1 MGLTRLLDLSQGTW
15 ALNRASLQQNLNLDR
30 AMPGSILYSA
40 AVLSLLVVLSLP
52 LASANALAV
61 TDTLVAKSL
70 LVTGG
75 LSATG
80 SAPVPVSPPL
90 PVGLAD
96 PVRPLLT
103 DMSQIGDQL
112 LLILPVL
119 HAENLDRAK
128 LSQNMRHLAELLDQ
142 AQPHLQQATEN
153 YSRTYQ
159 QPFEMLQESL
169 AQAVDLA
176 GGGNLNFVKSSLTET
191 FELCA
196 ACHTQD
202 KQSRRILGISK
213 ISVLDEFLAGEYSYL
228 TRDYDSA
235 LVSFTNVLDDI
246 KSSPNERS
254 KALNRILIIEVEVK
268 GDLEAGIDQ
277 FELLR
282 GLGKGGEA
290 EQAQLG
296 SWIEVLRQV
305 QLAPKVASPLKAK
318 NILVLDRF
326 LSQRWPSIQS
336 GLNWHGQTAY
346 WMVIRGELNRLL
358 RSQVDTAELP
368 RLYYWLAVSDRSL
381 NYQFFDSL
389 SRRYLE
395 QCIQQYPT
403 HAYSQKCLEEYEA
416 LVTTSFSGSG
426 GTFVPMEVQQRL
438 DRMRDRVKH
447 PPQ

>member
-96 PVRPLLT
+96 PARPLLT

-346 WMVIRGELNRLL
+346 WMVIRGE
-358 RSQVDTAELP
+358 
-368 RLYYWLAVSDRSL
+368 
-381 NYQFFDSL
+381 
-389 SRRYLE
+389 
-395 QCIQQYPT
+395 
-403 HAYSQKCLEEYEA
+403 
-416 LVTTSFSGSG
+416 
-426 GTFVPMEVQQRL
+426 
-438 DRMRDRVKH
+438 
-447 PPQ
+447 

>member
-1 MGLTRLLDLSQGTW
+1 MGLTLLLDFSQGTW

-96 PVRPLLT
+96 PARPLLT

-176 GGGNLNFVKSSLTET
+176 GGWNLNFVKSSLTET
-191 FELCA
+191 F
-196 ACHTQD
+196 
-202 KQSRRILGISK
+202 
-213 ISVLDEFLAGEYSYL
+213 
-228 TRDYDSA
+228 
-235 LVSFTNVLDDI
+235 
-246 KSSPNERS
+246 
-254 KALNRILIIEVEVK
+254 
-268 GDLEAGIDQ
+268 
-277 FELLR
+277 
-282 GLGKGGEA
+282 
-290 EQAQLG
+290 
-296 SWIEVLRQV
+296 
-305 QLAPKVASPLKAK
+305 
-318 NILVLDRF
+318 
-326 LSQRWPSIQS
+326 
-336 GLNWHGQTAY
+336 
-346 WMVIRGELNRLL
+346 
-358 RSQVDTAELP
+358 
-368 RLYYWLAVSDRSL
+368 
-381 NYQFFDSL
+381 
-389 SRRYLE
+389 
-395 QCIQQYPT
+395 
-403 HAYSQKCLEEYEA
+403 
-416 LVTTSFSGSG
+416 
-426 GTFVPMEVQQRL
+426 
-438 DRMRDRVKH
+438 
-447 PPQ
+447 